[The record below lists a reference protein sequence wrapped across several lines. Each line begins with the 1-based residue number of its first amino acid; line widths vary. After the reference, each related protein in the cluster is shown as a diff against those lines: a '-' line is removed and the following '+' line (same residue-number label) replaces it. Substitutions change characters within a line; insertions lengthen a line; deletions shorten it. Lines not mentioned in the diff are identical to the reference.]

1 MSSVELSDLSVEA
14 PVLLGIVGEAGVEA
28 DPHWPGGLYLI
39 NKENYE
45 LCVKFYPTLI
55 LCSPKTIR
63 ISFVS
68 SSLKFYQNFN
78 FDVPPN

>member
-39 NKENYE
+39 NKENYDDDNDN
-45 LCVKFYPTLI
+45 VT
-55 LCSPKTIR
+55 R
-63 ISFVS
+63 G
-68 SSLKFYQNFN
+68 
-78 FDVPPN
+78 